1 MKKEIILMLCLAF
14 FFSSCD
20 LINSRGKKKL
30 DPETLF
36 AEMTG
41 TWRLNQAGA
50 DEIWHFASDRTYVK
64 IMRYDEEYG
73 TWGFDGKQVILTDMK
88 TKESVGNDVVLD
100 NNILILNS
108 TSLMKDSLA
117 VREVEEKL
125 SEKLVGIWKSQIDDT
140 EYEFRANNFML
151 VRYAD
156 EMTEDG
162 FWKIEGNQLIENELA
177 SSKAPV
183 YFDDNQMQWSA
194 QTFNRIGDVDPS
206 QVQPVNNPKD
216 GVIEIKGQAIDRH
229 SFNANLGNFG
239 RVTFAPH
246 WEDRFGASKVHYY
259 LTRNGTATYELPPFG
274 NAKGKFEGLRSVAA
288 RDVNSDGKLDIIVMA
303 DYVQNGPDNK
313 EQVDGINGIYINK
326 GSSFVFDAKLSQ
338 KANSGDAIRNINDIL
353 ALTKSQNTTSGTTT
367 GGSKTTAKAGTTVS
381 IAKYKGDNS
390 ICRIRVSS
398 LKGTIDYNK
407 IGQLSDLGIL
417 SFEPADNG
425 FTRVYLGKYLGKYTA
440 HQILRTV
447 KSRGFSSAFVVVDE
461 NFINKLEEGQPA
473 YSTYQVASGKR
484 PNVKTLNELG
494 DQFRDEV
501 YLNYSGGNYRT
512 SLGVYQKSIYPF
524 LEAQYSGLAESL
536 NYGGGFSKLIK

>member
-14 FFSSCD
+14 FLNSCE

-36 AEMTG
+36 TEMSG

-50 DEIWHFASDRTYVK
+50 DEIWYFAPDRTYVK

-73 TWGFDGKQVILTDMK
+73 TWGFDGQQVILTDMK

-117 VREVEEKL
+117 IEEVEAKL
-125 SEKLVGIWKSQIDDT
+125 SEKLVGIWKSEIDDT

-162 FWKIEGNQLIENELA
+162 NWKIEGNQLIENELA
-177 SSKAPV
+177 SSKAPI
-183 YFDDNQMQWSA
+183 YFDGNQMQWSA
-194 QTFNRIGDVDPS
+194 QTFTRVGDVDPS
-206 QVQPVNNPKD
+206 QVQTVNNTKENA
-216 GVIEIKGQAIDRH
+216 IEMKGQLIDQH
-229 SFNANLGNFG
+229 TFNANLGNFG
-239 RVTFAPH
+239 RVTFSPY
-246 WEDRFGASKVHYY
+246 WEDRFGTSKVNYY
-259 LTRNGTATYELPPFG
+259 LTRNGTATYELPPFK

-288 RDVNSDGKLDIIVMA
+288 RDLNSDGKLDIIVMA
-303 DYVQNGPDNK
+303 DYVQNKTDGE
-313 EQVDGINGIYINK
+313 EQIEGINGVYLNN
-326 GSSFVFDAKLSQ
+326 GSSFTFDTNLSR
-338 KANSGDAIRNINDIL
+338 KANSGEVRNISDIVAL
-353 ALTKSQNTTSGTTT
+353 ARTQ
-367 GGSKTTAKAGTTVS
+367 SKTNSSSSTKTSPTASLAQ
-381 IAKYKGDNS
+381 YKGDKS

-398 LKGTIDYNK
+398 LEGTIDYNK
-407 IGQLSDLGIL
+407 IGQLADLGIL

-440 HQILRTV
+440 YQVLKAV
-447 KSRGFSSAFVVVDE
+447 KRRGYSSAFVVVDE
-461 NFINKLEEGQPA
+461 NFINELADGEPE
-473 YSTYQVASGKR
+473 YSTFQVSSGKR
-484 PNVKTLNELG
+484 LNVKALNELG

-501 YLNYSGGNYRT
+501 YITYAGGNYRT
-512 SLGVYQKSIYPF
+512 SLGLYQKSIYPF
-524 LEAQYSGLAESL
+524 LETQYSGLAESL
-536 NYGGGFSKLIK
+536 SYGGGFSKLIK